1 MSFSI
6 MPFLAATQAGDQLNA
21 NLAATQADTALKMQS
36 LAANQQ
42 QMQAQQQVQAQKQA
56 AQAQVAQM
64 MNGWAKDDENA
75 KSQRIAAG
83 QDPNLPLEQTFQQQA
98 DRYRQMSQQYA
109 SYDPTTAESYSRL
122 ADAADGKV
130 STVRTQNLA
139 VAKQKTQDLAATAG
153 AALNGDLTPDQAFKW
168 VKDNYGMQEA
178 MNIPVSPQDYQA
190 YWRSKQT
197 QGQTVQQQIENAQ
210 SVQDSKDKADA
221 AEQAHEDRLEAIRAR
236 QSDAAANRE
245 IRKSTIE
252 AATEAR
258 ADRAA
263 ANQQSQQFR
272 QSNKLNNDLTRQA
285 KPFLDDLGRLDE
297 IQGLLQTNSSAA
309 DQQVR
314 QSLTSLLGSFK
325 GRATNQYYKDNA
337 NFGSAANRLTG
348 MLSHGFTGQYQD
360 SDRQQIAQ
368 LVQSMRENVVAPAL
382 SSMERG
388 AKQKAQGYGLD
399 PDQIEINADFTRAQ
413 QASASSGSYAEG
425 QTATGPGGQKVV
437 FKGGKWVA
445 Q

>member
-1 MSFSI
+1 MSFSLL
-6 MPFLAATQAGDQLNA
+6 PFLAATSAGEQINA
-21 NLAATQADTALKMQS
+21 NLAATQADTQLKMQS
-36 LAANQQ
+36 LANGQQQQQQQQQ
-42 QMQAQQQVQAQKQA
+42 QMQQRQA
-56 AQAQVAQM
+56 AQSSIAQLM
-64 MNGWAKDDENA
+64 SGWQKDDANA
-75 KSQRIAAG
+75 KQSRIDAG
-83 QDPNLPLEQTFQQQA
+83 QDPNIPMEQTFQQQA

-109 SYDPTTAESYSRL
+109 AFDPTTAESYSKL

-130 STVRTQNLA
+130 GTIRTQNLA
-139 VAKQKTQDLAATAG
+139 IAKQKTQDLAATAG
-153 AALNGDLTPDQAFKW
+153 AAISGDMTPEDTFKW

-178 MNIPVSPQDYQA
+178 MNIPLSPQDYQA
-190 YWRSKQT
+190 YWKSKQT
-197 QGQTVQQQIENAQ
+197 QGLTAQQQIENAQ
-210 SVQDSKDKADA
+210 TVQDSKDKADA
-221 AEQAHEDRLEAIRAR
+221 AEEAHADRQEAIRAR
-236 QSDAAANRE
+236 QADAAANRE
-245 IRKSTIE
+245 VRKSQIE
-252 AATEAR
+252 ASTQAA
-258 ADRAA
+258 ADRAQS
-263 ANQQSQQFR
+263 NQQNTQFR
-272 QSNKLNNDLTRQA
+272 QSTKLNNDLTRQA
-285 KPFLDDLGRLDE
+285 KPYLDDMQRLDD

-348 MLSHGFTGQYQD
+348 MLSHGFTGQFQD

-368 LVQSMRENVVAPAL
+368 LVSSMRDNVVAPAL

-399 PDQIEINADFTRAQ
+399 PDQIEINADFTRAPG
-413 QASASSGSYAEG
+413 ASASSGYAEG

>member
-1 MSFSI
+1 MTFAL
-6 MPFLAATQAGDQLNA
+6 MPFLAAQSAGDQINA

-36 LAANQQ
+36 LAQGQQ
-42 QMQAQQQVQAQKQA
+42 TMQLQAQQQQQKQT
-56 AQAQVAQM
+56 AQQGIAQLM
-64 MNGWAKDDENA
+64 SGWQQDDAKA
-75 KSQRIAAG
+75 KQARIDAG
-83 QDPNLPLEQTFQQQA
+83 QDPNIPIEQTFQQQA

-109 SYDPTTAESYSRL
+109 AFDPTTAEKYSQL
-122 ADAADGKV
+122 ADSTDAKV
-130 STVRTQNLA
+130 GTVRTQNLA
-139 VAKQKTQDLAATAG
+139 IAKQKTQDLAATAG
-153 AALNGDLTPDQAFKW
+153 AALSGDMTPDAAFKW

-178 MNIPVSPQDYQA
+178 MNIPLSPQDYQA
-190 YWRSKQT
+190 YWKSKQT
-197 QGQTVQQQIENAQ
+197 QGLTAQQQIENAQ

-221 AEQAHEDRLEAIRAR
+221 AEEAHADRQEAIRAR
-236 QSDAAANRE
+236 QADAAANRE
-245 IRKSTIE
+245 IRKSQIE
-252 AATEAR
+252 SATEAR

-285 KPFLDDLGRLDE
+285 KPYLDDLTRLDD

-325 GRATNQYYKDNA
+325 GRATNQYYKDNK
-337 NFGSAANRLTG
+337 NFGSAANHLTG
-348 MLSHGFTGQYQD
+348 VLSHGFTGQYQD
-360 SDRQQIAQ
+360 SDRQEILQ
-368 LVQSMRENVVAPAL
+368 LVSSLRDNVVAPAL

-399 PDQIEINADFTRAQ
+399 PDQIEINADFTRAP
-413 QASASSGSYAEG
+413 QASASSGGYAEG